1 MAMSVSNVITA
12 FVAILIGVV
21 LTPIVY
27 NQANAINPETNL
39 SYLGGT
45 TATVVALIPT
55 FFALGVLILSIRN
68 MVTSE

>member
-1 MAMSVSNVITA
+1 MAMSVSHVITA

-27 NQANAINPETNL
+27 EQATSANL
-39 SYLGGT
+39 SGT
-45 TATVVALIPT
+45 SATVVTLIPT

-68 MVTSE
+68 MTTSE

>member
-27 NQANAINPETNL
+27 AQATEANL
-39 SYLGGT
+39 SGT

-68 MVTSE
+68 MVTNE